1 LVGDVFSDSLGEYFR
16 RWPDCHA
23 AAALMMLKCYLALM
37 MVLVEKVMVA
47 TVVVVGGQ
55 ARGEEL
61 AAGEGI
67 LVRQLIGP
75 ARVGVV
81 G

>member
-1 LVGDVFSDSLGEYFR
+1 
-16 RWPDCHA
+16 
-23 AAALMMLKCYLALM
+23 MMLKCYLALM